1 MNCLVEKPPK
11 YLYYMNRKYSL
22 QCSFDNV
29 LEVQRL
35 YKEENLTDYEKAEQ
49 ALKMLVNN
57 QLMVSMLS
65 RVRKIELMNL
75 IYEQEIKLPEKAG
88 GKKSAQ
94 RVVDFYL
101 DSEYIY
107 ASFRSDYGMD
117 LIQEQ
122 GKLHWKEFVYLFQG
136 LSDATK
142 IKEVIKIR
150 SMEIPKQT
158 KDNYKQIQSIMELKS
173 YYALPVEGGGGAQGL
188 DALFGALEQVATHG
202 R

>member
-35 YKEENLTDYEKAEQ
+35 YKEETLTDYEKAEQ
-49 ALKMLVNN
+49 ALKMLVKN

-75 IYEQEIKLPEKAG
+75 IYEQEIKLPEKSG
-88 GKKSAQ
+88 GKKNAQ
-94 RVVDFYL
+94 RVMDFYL

-107 ASFRSDYGMD
+107 ASFRSDYGIN

-122 GKLHWKEFVYLFQG
+122 GKLHWKEFIYLFQG
-136 LSDATK
+136 LSDSTK

-173 YYALPVEGGGGAQGL
+173 YYALPVEGGGGQQGL

>member
-1 MNCLVEKPPK
+1 MNFLIEKPAEHLC
-11 YLYYMNRKYSL
+11 YLNRKYSL

-35 YKEENLTDYEKAEQ
+35 YKEQELTDYEKVEQ
-49 ALKMLVNN
+49 ALSMLVKN
-57 QLMVSMLS
+57 QMLV
-65 RVRKIELMNL
+65 RVLSKSRKIELMNL
-75 IYEQEIKLPEKAG
+75 IYEQEIKLPEKSG

-107 ASFRSDYGMD
+107 SSFRSDYGMD

-136 LSDATK
+136 LSDKTK

>member
-1 MNCLVEKPPK
+1 M
-11 YLYYMNRKYSL
+11 
-22 QCSFDNV
+22 
-29 LEVQRL
+29 
-35 YKEENLTDYEKAEQ
+35 KESCTKNNIDYEKAEQ
-49 ALKMLVNN
+49 ALKMLVKN

-75 IYEQEIKLPEKAG
+75 IYEQEIKLPEKSG
-88 GKKSAQ
+88 GKKNAQ
-94 RVVDFYL
+94 RVMDFYL

-107 ASFRSDYGMD
+107 ASFRSDYGIN

-122 GKLHWKEFVYLFQG
+122 GKLHWKEFIYLFQG
-136 LSDATK
+136 LSDSTK

-173 YYALPVEGGGGAQGL
+173 YYALPVEGGGGQQGL